1 MMRLSNL
8 YFNQRVMQHRKMFS
22 VAPTSVE
29 EEVNDSDHE
38 ASDQVAIEPR
48 RSTRIC
54 TTPEWYG
61 NPVLDIMLLDNN
73 EPTSYGEATVV
84 PYSDKWLEAMKSEI
98 GSIYQNKVW
107 TLVDLP
113 VDRQAIEINGSL
125 RRRRTWAVMLPS
137 MKLDLWQRVF
147 SQVQGVDYDENFSPV
162 AMLKSV
168 GIMLALA
175 VFFDY
180 EILQMDVKISFL
192 TSFS

>member
-1 MMRLSNL
+1 
-8 YFNQRVMQHRKMFS
+8 
-22 VAPTSVE
+22 
-29 EEVNDSDHE
+29 
-38 ASDQVAIEPR
+38 
-48 RSTRIC
+48 
-54 TTPEWYG
+54 
-61 NPVLDIMLLDNN
+61 MLLDNN
-73 EPTSYGEATVV
+73 EPTSYREAMVGT
-84 PYSDKWLEAMKSEI
+84 YSNKWLEAMKSEI

-113 VDRQAIEINGSL
+113 VARQAIEINGSL

-137 MKLDLWQRVF
+137 MKLDLWERVF

-180 EILQMDVKISFL
+180 EILQMDVKTSFL
-192 TSFS
+192 TSFHKKSCM